1 MDIYFLVIIIPIF
14 VQIFISIVYKKY
26 KSVESCKNLSGF
38 EVARQIL
45 DKNDL
50 EDIYVV
56 ETRDMFSHY
65 DSNRKVIKLTKDI
78 FNGTSILAVSLG
90 AYECIYA
97 VLDKEGKSF
106 IRFRNLICPV
116 ISLINGF
123 AWLFILLGIIVTHS
137 KLIIF
142 GASLI
147 GIFLLFHV
155 VTLPIEFDVG
165 KKAYEEL
172 KDLKLIKNTEHEC
185 VKNVIKVA
193 SMTYI
198 ASVFTSV
205 IEVVNLF
212 DNRN

>member
-14 VQIFISIVYKKY
+14 VQICISIVYKKY

-38 EVARQIL
+38 EVARKVL

-78 FNGTSILAVSLG
+78 FNGTSILAVSLS

-155 VTLPIEFDVG
+155 VTLPIEFGVG

>member
-38 EVARQIL
+38 EVARKIL

-123 AWLFILLGIIVTHS
+123 AWLFILLGIVTHS

-155 VTLPIEFDVG
+155 VTLLIEFDVG